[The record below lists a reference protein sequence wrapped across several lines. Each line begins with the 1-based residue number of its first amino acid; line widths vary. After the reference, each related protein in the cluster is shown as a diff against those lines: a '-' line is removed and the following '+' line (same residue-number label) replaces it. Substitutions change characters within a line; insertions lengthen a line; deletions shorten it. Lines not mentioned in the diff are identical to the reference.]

1 MEIREVRPAEAA
13 AVEAVVSAAFGEPP
27 DGRVVQMMRALRASG
42 AARASLVAVA
52 DGELVGHVGLSRGWV
67 DARRELVEVMV
78 LSPLSVRPGHQRHGI
93 GTALLTAALET
104 AEDRG
109 APAVF
114 LEGSP
119 DYYGRRG
126 FSSASALGFDRPS
139 TRIPE
144 PGFQV
149 ALLSSYQPWMAGRLV
164 YPEAFWTTDTAGLR
178 DPELER
184 VEAWIAA
191 ERGSGA
197 VPGRPDPERDSAD
210 DEHGPEQLEAG

>member
-1 MEIREVRPAEAA
+1 MQIRDVLPAEVPAA
-13 AVEAVVSAAFGEPP
+13 EAVVSAAFGEAP
-27 DGRVVQMMRALRASG
+27 DGRVVQMMRALRTGG
-42 AARASLVAVA
+42 ATRASLVAVA
-52 DGELVGHVGLSRGWV
+52 GEELVGHVGLSRAWV

-78 LSPLSVRPGHQRHGI
+78 LSPLSVRPDRQRRGV
-93 GTALLTAALET
+93 GTALVAAALET

-126 FSSASALGFDRPS
+126 FGFASALGFDRPS

-149 ALLSSYQPWMAGRLV
+149 ALLSSYEPWMVGRLI
-164 YPEAFWTTDTAGLR
+164 YPEAFWTTDTVGLR

-184 VEAWIAA
+184 VEAQIAA
-191 ERGSGA
+191 WRAGGA
-197 VPGRPDPERDSAD
+197 GRD
-210 DEHGPEQLEAG
+210 

>member
-1 MEIREVRPAEAA
+1 MEIREVLPAEAP

-27 DGRVVQMMRALRASG
+27 DGRVVQMMRALQAGG
-42 AARASLVAVA
+42 ATRASLVAVA
-52 DGELVGHVGLSRGWV
+52 GEELAGHVGLSRAWV

-78 LSPLSVRPGHQRHGI
+78 LSPLSVRPDLQRRGV
-93 GTALLTAALET
+93 GTALVTAALET

-126 FSSASALGFDRPS
+126 FSFASALGFDRPS
-139 TRIPE
+139 ARIPD

-149 ALLSSYQPWMAGRLV
+149 ALLSSYQPWMVGRLI
-164 YPEAFWTTDTAGLR
+164 YPEAFWTTDTVGLR

-184 VEAWIAA
+184 VEAQVAA
-191 ERGSGA
+191 WRAGG
-197 VPGRPDPERDSAD
+197 PGRDRRT
-210 DEHGPEQLEAG
+210 GPRR

>member
-1 MEIREVRPAEAA
+1 MEIRQVTPAEQPAA
-13 AVEAVVSAAFGEPP
+13 EAVVAAAFGEPA
-27 DGRVVQMMRALRASG
+27 DGRVVQMMRALRAGG

-52 DGELVGHVGLSRGWV
+52 GGELVGHVGLSRGWV

-78 LSPLSVRPGHQRHGI
+78 LSPLSVRPDRQRRGV
-93 GTALLTAALET
+93 GTALVTAALGP
-104 AEDRG
+104 ADDRG

-126 FSSASALGFDRPS
+126 FGSASALGFDRPS
-139 TRIPE
+139 ARIPD

-164 YPEAFWTTDTAGLR
+164 YPEAFWTTDTVGLR
-178 DPELER
+178 DPELSQ
-184 VEAWIAA
+184 VEAQLAA
-191 ERGSGA
+191 GRTGGRAPGA
-197 VPGRPDPERDSAD
+197 
-210 DEHGPEQLEAG
+210 

>member
-1 MEIREVRPAEAA
+1 MEIRSVMPVDELAAE
-13 AVEAVVSAAFGEPP
+13 EVVSAAFGEPR
-27 DGRVVQMMRALRASG
+27 DGRVVQMLRALQTSG

-52 DGELVGHVGLSRGWV
+52 DGELAGHVGLSRGWV

-78 LSPLSVRPGHQRHGI
+78 LSPLSVRPDLQRRGV
-93 GTALLTAALET
+93 GTALVAAALE
-104 AEDRG
+104 AAGGHG
-109 APAVF
+109 AAAVF

-139 TRIPE
+139 TRIPD

-149 ALLSSYQPWMAGRLV
+149 ALLSSYQPWMVGRLI
-164 YPEAFWTTDTAGLR
+164 YPEAFWTTDTVGLR

-184 VEAWIAA
+184 VEALIAS
-191 ERGSGA
+191 RGRRPRSGS
-197 VPGRPDPERDSAD
+197 DPPR
-210 DEHGPEQLEAG
+210 